1 MEFFQISKGFLKTHV
16 AGLLFGFVFICFV
29 SATPSKAQD
38 LLLPLHSGIL
48 NYSWLCSDYI
58 LAQGLSL
65 DEQHAR
71 KASSPLYDHSVPVFL
86 NIS

>member
-1 MEFFQISKGFLKTHV
+1 MGFFQISKGFLNTHV

-29 SATPSKAQD
+29 LATPSNAQD
-38 LLLPLHSGIL
+38 LLLLHSGIL
-48 NYSWLCSDYI
+48 NYSCLCSDYI
-58 LAQGLSL
+58 LAQGLNL

-71 KASSPLYDHSVPVFL
+71 KAPSPLYDHSVPVFL